1 MLFWIDT
8 LIDSWPCSLLLS
20 EIEAIMRAVYEEANK
35 QRLEKN
41 RHLCAMQDK
50 LKFTNQ
56 QLDSL
61 TQEMKDKIHD
71 MVDDVEQRVSKKF
84 ELNLTLLVRVIANPG

>member
-1 MLFWIDT
+1 
-8 LIDSWPCSLLLS
+8 
-20 EIEAIMRAVYEEANK
+20 
-35 QRLEKN
+35 
-41 RHLCAMQDK
+41 MQDK